1 MASQYIGELNKSADP
16 ELAYTNKKVQD
27 ELFRHLPKQCQVL
40 KLHTAEQLLVVNK
53 HLDRYRRCCVTT
65 MADHN
70 NLIRAVLVQ
79 LKTTKG
85 LTSEILRHQ
94 ISEYMANEVVFFY
107 PIMKEYL
114 RKLKIGY
121 NTYIKLLYQG
131 NIWADEFMLGAIRRM
146 FNIKISV
153 ISPYYT
159 DVWNVFHKSPLP
171 DVIIVSNGSDFG
183 SKNAATHFT
192 ATKGVE
198 PNWKCVGYELN
209 IGELCLHA
217 KEVDGRSAAVD
228 TFERTE
234 KRQIAQKAG
243 KLSEDID
250 GLCHDLNQ
258 LCIQRDNIF
267 KEIEDMKINL
277 DQYK

>member
-1 MASQYIGELNKSADP
+1 MVEYLNGIFLEMAPQYIGPLNKSADRALGYSN
-16 ELAYTNKKVQD
+16 EKVRD

-40 KLHTAEQLLVVNK
+40 KLHSAEQLEVVNK
-53 HLDRYRRCCVTT
+53 HLDRYRRCCVSTT
-65 MADHN
+65 ADHN

-94 ISEYMANEVVFFY
+94 ISEYMANEVVFFH
-107 PIMKEYL
+107 PIMKGYL
-114 RKLKIGY
+114 RKLKISY
-121 NTYIKLLYQG
+121 NAYIKLLYQG
-131 NIWADEFMLGAIRRM
+131 KIWADEFMLGAIGRM
-146 FNIKISV
+146 FNIKITV

-159 DVWNVFHKSPLP
+159 DVWNVFHKSSLP

-183 SKNAATHFT
+183 SENAPTHFT

-209 IGELCLHA
+209 IGELGLHA
-217 KEVDGRSAAVD
+217 KEADARSAAID

-250 GLCHDLNQ
+250 GLCEDLQ
-258 LCIQRDNIF
+258 PIMHTAR
-267 KEIEDMKINL
+267 
-277 DQYK
+277 